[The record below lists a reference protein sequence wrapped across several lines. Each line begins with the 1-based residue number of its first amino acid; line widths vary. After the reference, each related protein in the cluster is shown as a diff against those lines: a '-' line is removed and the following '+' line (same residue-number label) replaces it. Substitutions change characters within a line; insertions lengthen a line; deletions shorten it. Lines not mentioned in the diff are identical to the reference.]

1 MIRPENVDLRAI
13 RMGWLLATL
22 PLAWLSLF
30 LYVFFEWLFQV
41 TKLSPLSS
49 VPFSEQLHVLVIAP
63 LPLLF
68 PLILVQ
74 LAATILSIIAFPRLR
89 FLAAIPAAIPAGL
102 LAFML
107 VDNFTHTI
115 IGVGMLSGGP
125 ITRKLYVLL
134 LFLLTLLAVRLIFIA
149 VSNASRRS
157 FQSLAAVGIVAL
169 LSAPLAV
176 MGARAE
182 QDWRHQR
189 DVSAPALPRGPA
201 TTQTELPNILLL
213 GSDGVTATAT
223 SVYGPATGTTPYL
236 ETLRNETLLCENA
249 FSNVGRTHGSLVA
262 LLTGRLPLSTK
273 VVFPPQMLEGEAA
286 DRHLPGILK
295 SLGYSTVQIGMRHYA
310 DAEDAN
316 LRGGFDEA
324 NYRWQRLLDSDRAA
338 SADARVTWFRRT
350 TLERL
355 EDRILHI
362 TQIRHLPDEFAEIIH
377 ERDSP
382 YWSDARRVETLLEFI
397 EKTPEPWFAHVHLLD
412 THCCGKEPP
421 TEMLSRMDE
430 HFRIVIESLRR
441 RGQLDRTLVVISSD
455 HTRGWSIKGRIP
467 LIFRFP
473 HGRFAGRVEQNVQ
486 LADVAP
492 TIIDYLGV
500 ETPSWM
506 DGVPILNSAELTADR
521 PIIAIT
527 SGDEASTK
535 ISDFFRVLNDGGPP
549 NYGSTSAAVII
560 GSQWYELDL
569 KNGSGQSGTVSGH
582 THPELSGVSDDALR
596 KLLVARLL
604 DAGFRIPAVSAGSDR
619 ASAGPTESGARQ

>member
-1 MIRPENVDLRAI
+1 MTGSAKLDLRAHRI
-13 RMGWLLATL
+13 GWILATL
-22 PLAWLSLF
+22 PLAWLSLS

-41 TKLSPLSS
+41 TKPSPLAS
-49 VPFSEQLHVLVIAP
+49 VSFSEQLHVLVVAS

-68 PLILVQ
+68 PLLLVQ
-74 LAATILSIIAFPRLR
+74 LAATILSIVAFSRLR
-89 FLAAIPAAIPAGL
+89 WLAAFPAAIPAGL

-134 LFLLTLLAVRLIFIA
+134 LLLFTVLAVRLIFSA

-157 FQSLAAVGIVAL
+157 FQALVALGITAL
-169 LSAPLAV
+169 LSSPLVV
-176 MGARAE
+176 MGAKAE
-182 QDWRHQR
+182 QDWRQR
-189 DVSAPALPRGPA
+189 REASAPVLPRGPA
-201 TTQTELPNILLL
+201 NERSELPNILLL

-223 SVYGPATGTTPYL
+223 SVYGPAAGTTPYL

-249 FSNVGRTHGSLVA
+249 FSNVGRTHGSLVT
-262 LLTGRLPLSTK
+262 LLTGRVPLSTK

-286 DRHLPGILK
+286 YRHLPGILK
-295 SLGYSTVQIGMRHYA
+295 SLGYSTIQIGMRHYA

-324 NYRWQRLLDSDRAA
+324 NYRWQRLLDSDRTA

-362 TQIRHLPDEFAEIIH
+362 TEIRHMPDEFAEIIH
-377 ERDSP
+377 EKDSP
-382 YWSDARRVETLLEFI
+382 YWSDARRVETLLEFF
-397 EKTPEPWFAHVHLLD
+397 ENTPEPWFAHVHLLD
-412 THCCGKEPP
+412 THCCGKESPA
-421 TEMLSRMDE
+421 EVFLRMDD
-430 HFRIVIESLRR
+430 HFRQVIETLRQ

-455 HTRGWSIKGRIP
+455 HTRGWTINGRIP
-467 LIFRFP
+467 LMFRFP

-492 TIIDYLGV
+492 TVVDYLGL
-500 ETPSWM
+500 EAPPWM
-506 DGVPILNSAELTADR
+506 DGASLLNRAELPANR
-521 PIIAIT
+521 PIVAIT
-527 SGDEASTK
+527 SSDEG
-535 ISDFFRVLNDGGPP
+535 ISPISEFLAVLKDDGPP
-549 NYGSTSAAVII
+549 NYGSTNAALIL

-569 KNGSGQSGTVSGH
+569 ENGAGQSGRIPGH
-582 THPELSGVSDDALR
+582 TRPELSGVSDDALR
-596 KLLVARLL
+596 ELLVAKLL
-604 DAGFRIPAVSAGSDR
+604 DAGYRIPGVSAGGDR
-619 ASAGPTESGARQ
+619 PSAGPTESGAGQ